1 MRPVERIADADDPRV
16 AAYLGIR
23 ERDLIGHGR
32 RFIAEGEIVLG
43 ALVGSRF
50 AIESVFLLGTRLPR
64 LAPLL
69 EELPDAVPVY
79 TAERAIM
86 DRVVGFPIHRGVL
99 AVGQRGAETSPAELL
114 AGLGPRALV
123 VGLVGLA
130 NHDNVGG
137 VFRNAAAFAADAVLL
152 DGTTCDPLYRKAIRV
167 SAGASL
173 RVPFARASSA
183 GALVDALDA
192 AGYES
197 VALSP
202 SGRETLREIAFGDR
216 TALLVGAEGCGL
228 PADIL
233 ARARSVRVPMA
244 PGCDSL
250 NVATASGIALYEA
263 RLTGGRLPW
272 TRAE

>member
-1 MRPVERIADADDPRV
+1 VRPVERIADADDPRV

-23 ERDLIGHGR
+23 ERDLVGHGR
-32 RFIAEGEIVLG
+32 RFVAEGEIVLG

-50 AIESVFLLGTRLPR
+50 AIESVFLLDTRLAR

-69 EELPDAVPVY
+69 EALPDVPVY
-79 TAERAIM
+79 TAERAVM

-99 AVGQRGAETSPAELL
+99 AVGQRGAETSPENLL

-167 SAGASL
+167 SAAASL
-173 RVPFARASSA
+173 LVPFARASSA
-183 GALVDALDA
+183 GALVDVLDT
-192 AGYES
+192 AGYET

-202 SGRETLREIAFGDR
+202 SGGETLRGIAFGDR
-216 TALLVGAEGCGL
+216 TALLFGAEGPGL

-233 ARARSVRVPMA
+233 ARTRSARVPMA
-244 PGCDSL
+244 PGYDSL
-250 NVATASGIALYEA
+250 NVATASGIALYEV
-263 RLTGGRLPW
+263 RLAGGRLP
-272 TRAE
+272 